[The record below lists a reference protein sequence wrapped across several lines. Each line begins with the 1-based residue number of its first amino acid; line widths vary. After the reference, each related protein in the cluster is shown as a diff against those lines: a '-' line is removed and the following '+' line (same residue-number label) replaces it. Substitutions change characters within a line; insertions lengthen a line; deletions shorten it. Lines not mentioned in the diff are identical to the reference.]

1 MRARQRRSG
10 LLAYAWLEL
19 GSAKPTARKGASR
32 LGNSAACCL
41 LPPFATSSSRPS
53 QNTLSAQLRTR
64 RDFAPAPRSIRF
76 STPPSAIFTTVSI
89 HITYFESTESATSRT
104 MSTAVS
110 RKRKSPETDRHTQD
124 ESQITTPTGSPPAKK
139 LRITQTQKQTLIDNL
154 QLEITERARKLRAQY
169 ALQAQDL
176 RSRIERRVN
185 RIPVS
190 LRKLTMGAL
199 LEKYSL
205 AQSPKKSAAPAK
217 TTRSANTTIVS
228 RDVEYPKLSAIKSPS
243 RHTRQESN
251 VGSHSDKENAPLPE
265 AHLPLENP
273 KKRGNPSAAGQPRSV
288 SQVLRDAESKVLSPK
303 SSNSRTYKQSPLITS
318 PTKTSYL
325 SRPASPLKPSSPL
338 KAMIEDARAR
348 TMRPETKKTSPAG
361 GRKTKTT
368 TQTRK
373 TTTKSAKLI
382 SSKSPARPAT
392 RQQDRHISTS
402 TTSSNMSSGTTI
414 VRPTRTATAKRGT
427 ATTSSAA
434 AKRTTVA
441 RSQGPTAAATAK
453 RMTAAA
459 KKAAETPT
467 SNTGRVL
474 RKRA

>member
-1 MRARQRRSG
+1 M
-10 LLAYAWLEL
+10 
-19 GSAKPTARKGASR
+19 TA
-32 LGNSAACCL
+32 
-41 LPPFATSSSRPS
+41 T
-53 QNTLSAQLRTR
+53 
-64 RDFAPAPRSIRF
+64 
-76 STPPSAIFTTVSI
+76 
-89 HITYFESTESATSRT
+89 
-104 MSTAVS
+104 VS
-110 RKRKSPETDRHTQD
+110 RKRKSTEPDRDPRDET
-124 ESQITTPTGSPPAKK
+124 QITTPTGSPPAKK
-139 LRITQTQKQTLIDNL
+139 LRITQSQKQTLIDNL

-190 LRKLTMGAL
+190 LRKTTMGAL
-199 LEKYSL
+199 LEKYSQVAL
-205 AQSPKKSAAPAK
+205 SPKKSAAPAK
-217 TTRSANTTIVS
+217 STRSANTTVVS
-228 RDVEYPKLSAIKSPS
+228 RDIEYPNLAAIKSPP
-243 RHTRQESN
+243 RHTRQTSN
-251 VGSHSDKENAPLPE
+251 VGSYSDKENAPLPE
-265 AHLPLENP
+265 THLALDNP

-318 PTKTSYL
+318 PTKASYL
-325 SRPASPLKPSSPL
+325 SRPVSPLKPSSPL

-348 TMRPETKKTSPAG
+348 TTRPETKKTSPAV

-373 TTTKSAKLI
+373 TTTKSAKPI
-382 SSKSPARPAT
+382 ATKSPARPTT
-392 RQQDRHISTS
+392 RQQDRHTSTS

-414 VRPTRTATAKRGT
+414 VRPTRTATAKRAT

-453 RMTAAA
+453 RTAATA
-459 KKAAETPT
+459 KRAAETPT